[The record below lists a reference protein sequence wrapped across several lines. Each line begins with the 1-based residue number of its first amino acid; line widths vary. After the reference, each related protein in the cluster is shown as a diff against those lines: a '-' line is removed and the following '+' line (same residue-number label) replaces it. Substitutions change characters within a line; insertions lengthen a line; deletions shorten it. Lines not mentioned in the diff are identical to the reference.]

1 MATVTGGELVVRTLL
16 AANVRHVFGLHGAHL
31 ETLFQ
36 SLARHG
42 VPIID
47 TRHEVAAGHAAEGYA
62 RAARTLGVAMVT
74 AGPGFTNAVTSMAN
88 AYLDRTPVLYLS
100 GSAALRDAET
110 NTLQAGIDQ
119 VAIARPLMKW
129 AHQITTPAQIPR
141 LVAQAVRLA
150 TSGPTGPVLLDL
162 PMDVLTAAVD
172 EGTVRIPQ
180 NVVLDSPA
188 APSER
193 VIEHALDLL
202 VAAKRPIVMVGPG
215 AWQSDAGAELRAFVE
230 HAGIP
235 VYSDFQAHGL
245 LPSGHPLYGGTY
257 HKLSDLTA
265 PDARPDVVLALGVRF
280 GLFTMGV
287 SDRLV
292 PSGAK
297 LIHVEIDP
305 KEIGRLRDAHL
316 PIVADS
322 RETLRAL
329 NARATERRW
338 PDLSGWQQTV
348 QDAKAA
354 RRKRFSEWLARTAP
368 PIHPYQVVAAIAD
381 HLPEDAIVV
390 GDGAESYH
398 WLNETIRQARPGS
411 YITHGFLGAVGF
423 GLGLALG
430 AQVAHSNRP
439 VLCLA
444 GDGAIGFTI
453 AEFDTMTRHGLPIV
467 VLIMNNRSWAASQ
480 HFQEIVSGRDHVLGT
495 RLGDARY
502 HDVARAFG
510 AQGVHVTR
518 VEELAPAIQA
528 AFASRKPTCINVE
541 IDLAP
546 IPPEIELLMAR
557 HN

>member
-1 MATVTGGELVVRTLL
+1 
-16 AANVRHVFGLHGAHL
+16 
-31 ETLFQ
+31 
-36 SLARHG
+36 
-42 VPIID
+42 
-47 TRHEVAAGHAAEGYA
+47 
-62 RAARTLGVAMVT
+62 
-74 AGPGFTNAVTSMAN
+74 
-88 AYLDRTPVLYLS
+88 
-100 GSAALRDAET
+100 
-110 NTLQAGIDQ
+110 
-119 VAIARPLMKW
+119 
-129 AHQITTPAQIPR
+129 
-141 LVAQAVRLA
+141 
-150 TSGPTGPVLLDL
+150 
-162 PMDVLTAAVD
+162 
-172 EGTVRIPQ
+172 
-180 NVVLDSPA
+180 
-188 APSER
+188 
-193 VIEHALDLL
+193 
-202 VAAKRPIVMVGPG
+202 
-215 AWQSDAGAELRAFVE
+215 
-230 HAGIP
+230 
-235 VYSDFQAHGL
+235 
-245 LPSGHPLYGGTY
+245 
-257 HKLSDLTA
+257 
-265 PDARPDVVLALGVRF
+265 
-280 GLFTMGV
+280 
-287 SDRLV
+287 V

-305 KEIGRLRDAHL
+305 KEIGRLRDAAV

-329 NARATERRW
+329 NAQVTERRW
-338 PDLSGWQQTV
+338 PDLSTWQQTI
-348 QDAKAA
+348 QHAKAA
-354 RRKRFSEWLARTAP
+354 RRKRFSEWLTRTAP

-381 HLPEDAIVV
+381 NLPEDAIVV

-430 AQVAHSNRP
+430 AQVAHADRP

-453 AEFDTMTRHGLPIV
+453 AEFDTMSRHGLPIV

-480 HFQEIVSGRDHVLGT
+480 HFQDIVSGRDHVLGT

-518 VEELAPAIQA
+518 IEELAPAIQA
-528 AFASRKPTCINVE
+528 AFASRKPTCLNVE